1 MALNPNVDKTG
12 AAADQR
18 LVIADSAILESW
30 DQIQELIK
38 DTSPRYSSVPR
49 DQLSNFAMQIIKIV
63 AKNSKAV

>member
-30 DQIQELIK
+30 DQIQKLIK
-38 DTSPRYSSVPR
+38 ETSPGYSSVPR
-49 DQLSNFAMQIIKIV
+49 DQLSNFAMQTIKIV